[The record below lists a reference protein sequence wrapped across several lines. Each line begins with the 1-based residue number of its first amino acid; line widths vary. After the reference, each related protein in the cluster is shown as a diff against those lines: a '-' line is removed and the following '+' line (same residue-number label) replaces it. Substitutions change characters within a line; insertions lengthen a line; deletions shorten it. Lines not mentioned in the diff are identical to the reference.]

1 MLHRDMLLLTFS
13 VSLAYIL
20 MVFQSSGNMW
30 DYVALVIIEFSKL
43 NSNGLKTLRDRTC
56 VAMSVDSF

>member
-1 MLHRDMLLLTFS
+1 M
-13 VSLAYIL
+13 SLAYIL